1 MYRLYDSIESGEYR
15 WPDVLA
21 PGLFQ
26 SRYHGNRVCEGDPIE
41 NGWIRCKN
49 ATIYRNGSASAQ
61 RTVCYRPTINGC
73 CTVDFDGQDDLLFN
87 LDNKNIFYYGFL
99 FGYMDSFVESGTPV
113 AACFRTSLLTS
124 KVMSNQSSVPLHTL
138 RKAWNS
144 FVRKLDID
152 FSSIFICRQC
162 GPNPQIT
169 VCDGTMVGFRK
180 DFLPVLE
187 TESRTTNDFLIE
199 GSHHID
205 RIYIRI
211 PRIRKLLLFF
221 CGVSEVKLGNQGEK
235 LVSKKLMSNAEY
247 KELASLLRENSY
259 TALASLIERLKR
271 ECKGRRIL
279 APEPYRSFFLE
290 LELAKN
296 TPSCG
301 IVQISGDEELQNI
314 LLDVVKGDIDIRDSV
329 ESDHLSK
336 MQMKAPILTR
346 FISHFRV
353 IPTDTRAVLLE
364 FIGTIAAPLTTVQ
377 LPEPAAFR
385 LDDNYQDSKLDVFPS
400 LNQVYGLP
408 KFKSDS
414 LFHRENGK
422 DTENS
427 CRKKNKRSF
436 FSITWDLYSL
446 LPTSNLLWFFCNER
460 SRKSSSSFQHI
471 SNEI

>member
-1 MYRLYDSIESGEYR
+1 M
-15 WPDVLA
+15 
-21 PGLFQ
+21 
-26 SRYHGNRVCEGDPIE
+26 
-41 NGWIRCKN
+41 
-49 ATIYRNGSASAQ
+49 
-61 RTVCYRPTINGC
+61 
-73 CTVDFDGQDDLLFN
+73 
-87 LDNKNIFYYGFL
+87 
-99 FGYMDSFVESGTPV
+99 
-113 AACFRTSLLTS
+113 
-124 KVMSNQSSVPLHTL
+124 
-138 RKAWNS
+138 
-144 FVRKLDID
+144 
-152 FSSIFICRQC
+152 
-162 GPNPQIT
+162 
-169 VCDGTMVGFRK
+169 
-180 DFLPVLE
+180 
-187 TESRTTNDFLIE
+187 
-199 GSHHID
+199 
-205 RIYIRI
+205 
-211 PRIRKLLLFF
+211 LLFF
-221 CGVSEVKLGNQGEK
+221 FGVSEVKLGNQGEK

-259 TALASLIERLKR
+259 TALASLIERLNR

-279 APEPYRSFFLE
+279 APEPYRSFF

-314 LLDVVKGDIDIRDSV
+314 LQDVVKGDIDIRDSV

-336 MQMKAPILTR
+336 MQMKAPSLTR

-364 FIGTIAAPLTTVQ
+364 FIETIAAPLTTVQ

-427 CRKKNKRSF
+427 CRKKNKRSS

-471 SNEI
+471 SHES